1 MRPVKHLWLLAVI
14 ALAIA
19 WSVLLRPDFLGGPAS
34 YIIVSGESMEPT
46 LYSGDL
52 AILRKQ
58 EAYHPGDVVTFA
70 VGGGDAVIH
79 RIVGG
84 SGEEGFDTQGDN
96 QDRPDLWRPT
106 SADIAGS
113 LWLSIPG
120 AGRVFTYLQQPVL
133 LALIAGIGS
142 LSLFGARHRRRR
154 RARHLDRRPRRRRRS
169 TKEPD
174 SLRGAGPVL
183 LLLAAAVV
191 LVGTG
196 TVFMLLYPD
205 EQTVTSE
212 RTLLEH
218 RATFGYTA
226 AVTPSVVY
234 DSAVVESPPDGSPAP
249 PIYTSLLRDLR
260 VDFDY
265 RLEVTTPA
273 RVEGDV
279 SAYLRVDAGETGWN
293 RTLTLFDAEP
303 FEGTTASASFPVDVG
318 AIRSLIAIAEEQTG
332 FAPSR
337 YQLAVVARVDISGE
351 ADGRLDD
358 VFLAELPMEL
368 TSTMLTVSETLNT
381 FETVTESEETMV
393 SNRIELLGLSLPVSL
408 GRTVLGAALG
418 VLLAAGGGYG
428 LAVRKRLGGG
438 PVAWIRLRHG
448 PLIVPVTT
456 PPSQDSKPVEVTS
469 ISDLVRLARGA
480 EQMVFHHQ
488 ASPEEHL
495 FFVPDG
501 AVTYE
506 YRVSTTVPPETGAWD
521 ARSSS

>member
-1 MRPVKHLWLLAVI
+1 MRQVMHWGIFLLVILGVHLVAAPV
-14 ALAIA
+14 
-19 WSVLLRPDFLGGPAS
+19 SLGGPVS
-34 YIIVSGESMEPT
+34 YVIVDGTSMEPT
-46 LYSGDL
+46 YRHGDL
-52 AILRKQ
+52 VV
-58 EAYHPGDVVTFA
+58 AYQRDEYWPGDVIVY
-70 VGGGDAVIH
+70 DAPVDRRYDVVH
-79 RIVGG
+79 RIVDDTEGG
-84 SGEEGFDTQGDN
+84 FVTQGDN
-96 QDRPDLWRPT
+96 MDQPDAWLVPDDVIYGGALFHIPR
-106 SADIAGS
+106 AGVVAE
-113 LWLSIPG
+113 LL
-120 AGRVFTYLQQPVL
+120 RQPAT
-133 LALIAGIGS
+133 LAAIAGIGS
-142 LSLFGARHRRRR
+142 FGLFGARHRRRR
-154 RARHLDRRPRRRRRS
+154 RARHLDRRSGRRRRS
-169 TKEPD
+169 TKQPD

-183 LLLAAAVV
+183 LLLATAVV
-191 LVGTG
+191 LVGGG

-205 EQTVTSE
+205 ELMVTSE
-212 RTLLEH
+212 RTRLEH
-218 RATFGYTA
+218 SGTFGYTA

-234 DSAVVESPPDGSPAP
+234 DSATVESPPDGSPAP

-260 VDFDY
+260 VGFDY

-279 SAYLRVDAGETGWN
+279 SGYLRIDAGETGWT
-293 RTLTLFDAEP
+293 RTLSLIDADP
-303 FEGTTASASFPVDVG
+303 FEGTTASVVLPVDVG

-337 YQLAVVARVDISGE
+337 YQLAVVTRVDISGE
-351 ADGRLDD
+351 ADGPLDE

-381 FETVTESEETMV
+381 SETVTEPEEMV
-393 SNRIELLGLSLPVSL
+393 VANRLELLGLSLPVSL

-418 VLLAAGGGYG
+418 VLLAAGGAYG
-428 LAVRKRLGGG
+428 LAVRRRLGGG
-438 PVAWIRLRHG
+438 PVAWIRLRYG

-488 ASPEEHL
+488 VSPGEHL

-506 YRVSTTVPPETGAWD
+506 CRVSTTVSPETSAWD
-521 ARSSS
+521 AGSSS